1 MQTPSSLIETRRM
14 ITGFSLTISI
24 STVAELGIADHLAD
38 GPKTAAA
45 LAALTDSDGGF
56 LERVLRY
63 LASEGVF
70 EERDGGLFGLTERS
84 NWLRSD
90 VPGSLRPRAIFAG
103 SALNWSAWGRLVDS
117 IRNGVPGIQLAFGES
132 LFEHLRSHPD
142 AAATFNSFMAQQTA
156 ASIEALLGSYDFAG
170 VSQIVDVGGGH
181 GALLV
186 GVLKAYPEMRAI
198 LFDLEEVIP
207 SARTFLDR
215 AGVINRCELISGDF
229 FEKVPAGG
237 DLYVLKFIL
246 HDWPDADCKRIVENC
261 RQAMT
266 PHGRLLIVEHVMTQ
280 EKGPHFAKFMDLN
293 MLVLTAGGRER
304 TEHEFS
310 EILSAAGLKLIRMS
324 PTPIGIFA
332 LECGL
337 GA

>member
-1 MQTPSSLIETRRM
+1 MQAPSSLVEMRRM
-14 ITGFSLTISI
+14 IAGFSLTISI
-24 STVAELGIADHLAD
+24 SAVAELGIADHLAD

-45 LAALTDSDGGF
+45 LAALTESDAGF

-70 EERDGGLFGLTERS
+70 EERDGELFGLTERS
-84 NWLRSD
+84 SWLRSD

-103 SALNWSAWGRLVDS
+103 SALNWSAWGRLTDS
-117 IRNGVPGIQLAFGES
+117 VRNGVPGIQLAFGES

-170 VSQIVDVGGGH
+170 VRQIVDVGGGH

-186 GVLKAYPEMRAI
+186 GVLKANPEMRAI

-207 SARTFLDR
+207 SARAFLDR
-215 AGVINRCELISGDF
+215 AGVINRCELIGGDF

-246 HDWPDADCKRIVENC
+246 HDWPDAECKRIVENC

-266 PHGRLLIVEHVMTQ
+266 RHGRLLIVEHVMPQ

-304 TEHEFS
+304 TQQEFS
-310 EILSAAGLKLIRMS
+310 EILSAAGLNLNRMS
-324 PTPIGIFA
+324 STPIGIFA

-337 GA
+337 AA